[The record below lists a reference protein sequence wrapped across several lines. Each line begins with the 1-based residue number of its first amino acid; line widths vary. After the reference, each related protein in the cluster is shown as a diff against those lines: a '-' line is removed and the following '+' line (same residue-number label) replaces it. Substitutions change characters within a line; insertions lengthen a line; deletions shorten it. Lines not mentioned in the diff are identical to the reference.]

1 MRIDWWTL
9 GLQTINVLVL
19 VWLLGRFLFRPVAA
33 MVAERQSEATK
44 LLDEAHAARAAAAAE
59 KEKAA
64 AQAALT
70 EAARGEALKAAA
82 AEAETE
88 KAALVAS
95 ARDEAER
102 LREGAAAEVEREKL
116 AEAGVI
122 ARRASQLAVDI
133 AGKVLA
139 RLPDEARITGFIDG
153 LAEGVAGLPEAGRV
167 GVGEDGSPLRI
178 KAARAMTEAELNAC
192 HDALGRALGRPV
204 ELAVD
209 VDLSLIA
216 GLEIETP
223 HAIVRNSFR
232 ADLDRIAEE
241 LTRHDHA
248 GQ

>member
-19 VWLLGRFLFRPVAA
+19 VWLLGHFLFRPVAA
-33 MVAERQSEATK
+33 MVAERQSEAAK
-44 LLDEAHAARAAAAAE
+44 LLDEARAMQSAAE
-59 KEKAA
+59 AAKDKAA
-64 AQAALT
+64 AQATMT

-95 ARDEAER
+95 ARTEADR
-102 LREGAAAEVEREKL
+102 LRDAAAAEIEREKL
-116 AEAGVI
+116 AEAGVV

-153 LAEGVAGLPEAGRV
+153 LAEGVQALPEASRGS
-167 GVGEDGSPLRI
+167 VGEDGVPLRL
-178 KAARAMTEAELNAC
+178 KAARGMTDAELNAC
-192 HDALGRALGRPV
+192 RDTLGRALGRPI

-209 VDLSLIA
+209 VDPSLIA

-241 LTRHDHA
+241 LTRHDNA